1 MSHSPS
7 ELRRNVDVSMFF
19 IEIISDDS
27 DLDQEKIVSIA
38 ENFLN
43 DYMKEKLPKKHNF
56 LELQLQKRSNG
67 RRRLGEKSSIACD
80 GMATFGSVSV
90 PSRVELD
97 KRVFDAFRDDK
108 KRFIS
113 LLQNGGDSVINA
125 GAQVIPKAGNGSA
138 TITKTVIIIIV
149 AGAIIGIAVSFFV
162 QQMIKRG
169 MEKRVNTHAFKYEK
183 QLGNGN
189 DNDDIEMSTG
199 FEPKPLIISDD
210 EDLVERN
217 LIRLQHEKEIMRRAN
232 ERLQNSGSQDS
243 SRIKRVKFGAL
254 DLDSII
260 QASSSSEDD
269 ATITSI
275 QFSSSGESTV
285 SSLGGLNQLPDPMDP
300 IKENTAE
307 EEPNGGAVDD
317 SSEGM
322 NSDEKRTAE
331 INPETNEILKS
342 LNLVLPCGKEAD
354 GDKKKSDAV
363 ARAVAKKGQRVD
375 IPREVFA
382 SGEPDSNRSS
392 NKEQLD
398 LTRRH
403 LKDGE
408 KSQSNSAGGSTGENS
423 YFTNIFTRRY

>member
-1 MSHSPS
+1 M
-7 ELRRNVDVSMFF
+7 
-19 IEIISDDS
+19 
-27 DLDQEKIVSIA
+27 
-38 ENFLN
+38 
-43 DYMKEKLPKKHNF
+43 
-56 LELQLQKRSNG
+56 
-67 RRRLGEKSSIACD
+67 
-80 GMATFGSVSV
+80 
-90 PSRVELD
+90 
-97 KRVFDAFRDDK
+97 
-108 KRFIS
+108 
-113 LLQNGGDSVINA
+113 
-125 GAQVIPKAGNGSA
+125 
-138 TITKTVIIIIV
+138 
-149 AGAIIGIAVSFFV
+149 
-162 QQMIKRG
+162 
-169 MEKRVNTHAFKYEK
+169 
-183 QLGNGN
+183 
-189 DNDDIEMSTG
+189 
-199 FEPKPLIISDD
+199 
-210 EDLVERN
+210 
-217 LIRLQHEKEIMRRAN
+217 
-232 ERLQNSGSQDS
+232 
-243 SRIKRVKFGAL
+243 
-254 DLDSII
+254 
-260 QASSSSEDD
+260 
-269 ATITSI
+269 
-275 QFSSSGESTV
+275 

-322 NSDEKRTAE
+322 NSDEKRAAE

-363 ARAVAKKGQRVD
+363 ARAVATKGQRVD